1 MKAPLERFRLNNQ
14 THSFPQQ
21 EKLVFGVS
29 TVRLL
34 HAEVEAKVSRE
45 RSLSQRSPWSTRPI
59 LKSVV
64 VVKMGPIVAIDYS
77 RPVPVDQQ

>member
-1 MKAPLERFRLNNQ
+1 ME
-14 THSFPQQ
+14 
-21 EKLVFGVS
+21 LVFGVS

-34 HAEVEAKVSRE
+34 HAEVEAKGLTRALVVTTQ
-45 RSLSQRSPWSTRPI
+45 SLVDSPI